1 MPPSFAEDASL
12 VLVGMRCAG
21 KSSLATIASRA
32 LKWKVVDE
40 KLQFEKVTGYSVAG
54 YIEKYGHH
62 AYCAQEVSVLKAIL
76 AQHQRRYII
85 VCSSSCVQTQ
95 AGQDLL
101 REYLATL
108 PIVHV
113 MRDRHVLQANLES
126 KWQGDVIKVLREQEP
141 VYLSCSNLTFFN
153 RDDTSLRSGV
163 ESNRGAFFEALTPT
177 SGRPT
182 YRSLSLKHVESDFL
196 RFLSSI
202 YDKREEKIGIGTDW
216 DIFTYSLQLPFRD
229 FKACGFELDR
239 IACCADVLQVQ
250 VDLLLQG
257 YLETDTTRHHWW
269 EYVVDQ
275 LAFLRRHT
283 TQPILYHATSGNS
296 PPSQL
301 KPDYFDLIQLG
312 LRVGAEFV
320 TVDLRQGKA
329 QIQAV
334 TDQKG
339 HSKIVGWFYD
349 SDPGLTGGWTGQR
362 RLEWYRKAVD
372 AGCDIVQLTQ
382 PAITRSD
389 NAAAQCFAES
399 MNNGGPLPVS
409 AYNTNRL
416 GRPSQCFNK
425 LLTPVA
431 HPDVIRDE
439 PGTITI
445 PQVQAALFASF
456 TCEPLR
462 FFVMG
467 SNVRYSVAP
476 VLHNSAFD
484 VYGMPHIY
492 SILQTDTFDTLNDV
506 LQEDDMGGLGLS
518 SPFKTAIIPRL
529 KSMSSDARFIGAVN
543 TILPIRNLGHENAAD
558 SNLHR
563 QFSIAEQRN
572 RAGPVLALHGENT
585 DWKGIRACVIRH
597 LSPVNAVTS
606 VSTALVIGA
615 GGMARA
621 AIYAL
626 IQSGIRHI
634 LIYNRTPEHA
644 MELVDHFERMYRSS
658 GGDLTDN
665 TEHNQGKRAT
675 ISIFQSLQDPWP
687 SNLRLP
693 TVIVNCSPIP
703 GDRIMPAPLL
713 QENRVEFEPAVS
725 VPTAWLKSPTGGVY
739 LELAYNS
746 SLPSPELLRIC
757 SNQGWIGVAG
767 LEIFIEVASAQFEFW
782 TGRRAPTYIM
792 KRKLGQYLRELQD
805 SM

>member
-1 MPPSFAEDASL
+1 MPPSFAKDASL

-32 LKWKVVDE
+32 LKWKVIDE

-62 AYCAQEVSVLKAIL
+62 AYCAQEVTVLNTIL
-76 AQHQRRYII
+76 AQNQRRCII

-95 AGQDLL
+95 AGQDIL
-101 REYLATL
+101 REYLATV

-113 MRDRHVLQANLES
+113 MRDRQVLQANLQS

-153 RDDTSLRSGV
+153 RDDPSLRSEV
-163 ESNRGAFFEALTPT
+163 ESDHGAFFEALIP
-177 SGRPT
+177 SSERPT

-196 RFLSSI
+196 RFLRSV
-202 YDKREEKIGIGTDW
+202 YDEGDEKIGVSRDW

-229 FKACGFELDR
+229 FKVCGFELDW

-250 VDLLLQG
+250 VDLLVQG
-257 YLETDTTRHHWW
+257 YLDTDTTGHHWW

-283 TQPILYHATSGNS
+283 TQPILYHATSGYS
-296 PPSQL
+296 PSPL
-301 KPDYFDLIQLG
+301 KPDYLDIIQLG

-320 TVDLRQGKA
+320 TVDLGQDEA
-329 QIQAV
+329 QIKAI
-334 TDQKG
+334 TAQKG
-339 HSKIVGWFYD
+339 HSKIVGCFYD
-349 SDPGLTGGWTGQR
+349 SDPMRTGGWTGQH
-362 RLEWYRKAVD
+362 RLELYRKAVD
-372 AGCDIVQLTQ
+372 MSCDIVQLTQ
-382 PAITRSD
+382 PAITLSD
-389 NAAAQCFAES
+389 NAAAQCFAHS
-399 MNNGGPLPVS
+399 INTSGPLPVS

-431 HPDVIRDE
+431 HPDVIEKER
-439 PGTITI
+439 GTITI

-456 TCEPLR
+456 NCEPLR

-476 VLHNSAFD
+476 ILHNSAFD

-492 SILQTDTFDTLNDV
+492 SILQTDTFEALKG
-506 LQEDDMGGLGLS
+506 LMRDDDLGGLGLS
-518 SPFKTAIIPRL
+518 SPFKTAIIPYL

-543 TILPIRNLGHENAAD
+543 TVLPIRNLGQEKVAD
-558 SNLHR
+558 STLPH
-563 QFSIAEQRN
+563 QLSIAEQRN

-585 DWKGIRACVIRH
+585 DWKGIRACALRH
-597 LSPVNAVTS
+597 LSPVNAVTP
-606 VSTALVIGA
+606 VSTALIIGA

-621 AIYAL
+621 AVYAL

-644 MELVDHFERMYRSS
+644 VDLVDHFEGMYRSS
-658 GGDLTDN
+658 SGDPTDK
-665 TEHNQGKRAT
+665 TEQTQGKRAT
-675 ISIFQSLQDPWP
+675 ISIFHSLEDPWP
-687 SNLRLP
+687 SKLRLP

-713 QENRVEFEPAVS
+713 EQNRVEFEPAVS

-746 SLPSPELLRIC
+746 TLPSPELRRIC
-757 SNQGWIGVAG
+757 SHQGWIGVPG

-782 TGRRAPTYIM
+782 TGRRPPTYIM
-792 KRKLGQYLRELQD
+792 KRKLAQYLRELQD
-805 SM
+805 SI